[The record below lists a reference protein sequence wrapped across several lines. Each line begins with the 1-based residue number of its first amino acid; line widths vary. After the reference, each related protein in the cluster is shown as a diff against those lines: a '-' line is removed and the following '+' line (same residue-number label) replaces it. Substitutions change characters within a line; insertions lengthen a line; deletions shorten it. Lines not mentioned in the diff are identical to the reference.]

1 MRVVVVLSL
10 VLSGLSSAQNC
21 PPGQAGTPCA
31 QCPLGQFQDQANQ
44 ATCTSTCRKDSRC
57 WSCGSKSATAT

>member
-57 WSCGSKSATAT
+57 